1 MTEAAVKWGGPG
13 EDYRLS
19 RINRTGSRAEI
30 HVDAPSPDNAAPI
43 WQTPKAVRVVPWF
56 EIVMVAIGVAG
67 IIYFMVYAM
76 DADGLTTAV
85 MTLVAVVPL
94 LIVMSA
100 MVFIDRWEPEP
111 VKMKIIA
118 FLWGGGVATVSS
130 MIINTALMTNT
141 ALVIGDV
148 QKAQAIAAT
157 FVAPVVEET
166 FKGVGV
172 LVIILARRTS
182 INSLLDGVVYGG
194 IVAAGFMFVEDIQY
208 FVRYGSSGTGSLVTI
223 FVLRGL
229 LSPFLHSMATSLTG
243 FAMAWGAIRAKRAW
257 SRILVFL
264 AGWGAAMLVHG
275 LWNSMGSDG
284 QLATLLKMYLFIQ
297 VPLFGTWLTALIRAS
312 NREAETIKKG
322 LVPYVRTGWILPA
335 EVSMVTDRGKRKAA
349 RSARCEDADKG
360 EDRPSGRPL
369 KLAGPELQGRQ
380 RSQGLASRG
389 DGRRRRA
396 DRLGAGPHERRPGV
410 APASA
415 RRPPLLIEIGK
426 DSPGE
431 ARPGKQS
438 DGREN
443 EAEAGHSPQNR
454 ADHRESPAKTRGSE
468 GSLPSLAMSA

>member
-141 ALVIGDV
+141 ALVIGDI

-223 FVLRGL
+223 FVMRGL

-349 RSARCEDADKG
+349 RKWVARGGAPARKAMRKFMNELASLGLDQSLMTRVGPDPARIE
-360 EDRPSGRPL
+360 EDRRLLTQAAEHRAEFLRLTSIASEQTAVAGAVGR
-369 KLAGPELQGRQ
+369 AQ
-380 RSQGLASRG
+380 
-389 DGRRRRA
+389 
-396 DRLGAGPHERRPGV
+396 
-410 APASA
+410 
-415 RRPPLLIEIGK
+415 
-426 DSPGE
+426 
-431 ARPGKQS
+431 
-438 DGREN
+438 
-443 EAEAGHSPQNR
+443 
-454 ADHRESPAKTRGSE
+454 
-468 GSLPSLAMSA
+468 